1 MNTRGGH
8 AHSKLSDLHLQ
19 TIRLWAAEG
28 QDENGAEVNGPTVE
42 LSLSISQFEDYVF
55 DVESGF
61 YSHRFFSEMGLQ
73 NDFGGRSSTNDSTSG
88 LVSLRQVPGIDIL
101 RRDDVCMEQ
110 WDERLGF
117 QLGMRGAV
125 GRSRE

>member
-1 MNTRGGH
+1 M
-8 AHSKLSDLHLQ
+8 SDLPLQ

-61 YSHRFFSEMGLQ
+61 YSVVAM
-73 NDFGGRSSTNDSTSG
+73 
-88 LVSLRQVPGIDIL
+88 SLYVWM
-101 RRDDVCMEQ
+101 DDVPTS
-110 WDERLGF
+110 F
-117 QLGMRGAV
+117 K
-125 GRSRE
+125 

>member
-1 MNTRGGH
+1 MNTRGSR
-8 AHSKLSDLHLQ
+8 AHSKLSDLPSQ

-61 YSHRFFSEMGLQ
+61 YSVVAM
-73 NDFGGRSSTNDSTSG
+73 
-88 LVSLRQVPGIDIL
+88 SLYDGW
-101 RRDDVCMEQ
+101 MM
-110 WDERLGF
+110 F
-117 QLGMRGAV
+117 QRH
-125 GRSRE
+125 SNS